1 MTTQKS
7 STMTGGEAAVLSLH
21 KHGVET
27 VFGLPGVQNDWLYNA
42 FYDHR
47 EKFRVIHT
55 RHEQGAA
62 YMGLGHALASDAP
75 TVFNVVP
82 GPGLLNASAAMS
94 TAYALNAKLFCLT
107 GQINSRAIGKDW
119 GELHE
124 INDQLEIIRSLTKWA
139 DRATAPA
146 EIPAKVAEG
155 FAQMASGRPRPIGL
169 EIPMDV
175 LAAEA
180 EVDLDAPLAAPQE
193 PALDE
198 DAVEAAAKLLGGARS
213 PLIFVGSGAQGSSAL
228 VRRLAEELQAPVVGY
243 RTGMGVVD
251 ARSYLSLHQP
261 AAKALWGKA
270 DVVLAIGSNM
280 RVPARKWIKAHAPQ
294 IIRIDVDPDSHQK
307 FFTPAVA
314 VTARAERALPEL
326 LTRLERHNSVRASRE
341 EELLEVKAAWT
352 KTSAVLEPQI
362 TYLSIIREELGEDGI
377 FVDELT
383 QVGFASRIVY
393 PVYNPRTFIST
404 GYQGTLGYG
413 FPTAL
418 GVKVAKPDTPVIS
431 ITGDGGFMFAV
442 QELATAVQH
451 RIPLVTVLFNNNRYG
466 NVQQMQ
472 KANYGGRVIATDLVN
487 PDFQKMV
494 ESYGAQA
501 LMAKTPDELRAAIR
515 RGLSTADVPTVIEV
529 PFDEMPSVDQ
539 FR

>member
-1 MTTQKS
+1 MTQE
-7 STMTGGEAAVLSLH
+7 MTGGEAAVLSLH
-21 KHGVET
+21 NHGIDT
-27 VFGLPGVQNDWLYNA
+27 IFGLPGVQNDWLYNA

-47 EKFRVIHT
+47 EKFRIIHT

-62 YMGLGHALASDAP
+62 YMGLGYALAKDEP

-82 GPGLLNASAAMS
+82 GPGLLNATAAMS

-107 GQINSRAIGKDW
+107 GQISSRAIGKDW

-124 INDQLEIIRSLTKWA
+124 INDQLGVIRGLTKWA
-139 DRATAPA
+139 DRANAPSDVPGL
-146 EIPAKVAEG
+146 IHEG
-155 FAQMASGRPRPIGL
+155 FRQMLSGRPRPVGL

-175 LAAEA
+175 LAAKA
-180 EVDLDAPLAAPQE
+180 QIDLLSGDVHGDE
-193 PALDE
+193 PELEE
-198 DAVEAAAKLLGGARS
+198 DVIEAAAKLLGQAKT
-213 PLIFVGSGAQGSSAL
+213 PMIFVGSGAQSSSAL
-228 VRRLAEELQAPVVGY
+228 VRELAETLQAPVVGY

-261 AAKALWGKA
+261 AAKALWDKA

-280 RVPARKWIKAHAPQ
+280 RVPARKWIKGHAPQ
-294 IIRIDVDPDSHQK
+294 IIRIDVDPDTHEK
-307 FFTPAVA
+307 FFTPACA
-314 VTARAERALPEL
+314 ITARAERALPVL
-326 LTRLERHNSVRASRE
+326 MTRLERHNHIRASRKD
-341 EELLEVKAAWT
+341 ELLEAKAKWAER
-352 KTSAVLEPQI
+352 SAVLEPQLS
-362 TYLSIIREELGEDGI
+362 YLKVIREELGEDGV

-383 QVGFASRIVY
+383 QVGFASRITY

-418 GVKVAKPDTPVIS
+418 GVKLARPDVPVIS
-431 ITGDGGFMFAV
+431 VCGDGGFMFGV

-451 RIPLVTVLFNNNRYG
+451 KIPLIVLLFNNNQYG

-472 KANYGGRVIATDLVN
+472 KNNYGGRVIATDLHN
-487 PDFQKMV
+487 PDFLRMV
-494 ESYGAQA
+494 DSFGAQA
-501 LMAKTPDELRAAIR
+501 LRATTPEEVRTAIQQGKR
-515 RGLSTADVPTVIEV
+515 TTDVPTVIEV
-529 PFDEMPSVDQ
+529 PFTEMPSVDQ

>member
-1 MTTQKS
+1 MMK
-7 STMTGGEAAVLSLH
+7 TMTGGEAAVLSLH
-21 KHGVET
+21 NLGVKT

-47 EKFRVIHT
+47 EKFRIIHT

-62 YMGLGHALASDAP
+62 YMGLGHALASDSP

-82 GPGLLNASAAMS
+82 GPGLLNATAAMS
-94 TAYALNAKLFCLT
+94 TAYALNAKLMCLT
-107 GQINSRAIGKDW
+107 GQINSHSIGKDW

-124 INDQLEIIRSLTKWA
+124 INDQLMILRSLTKWA
-139 DRATAPA
+139 DRANSPSEVPA
-146 EIPAKVAEG
+146 LIGEA
-155 FAQMASGRPRPIGL
+155 FRQMLSGRPRPVGL

-175 LAAEA
+175 LAGKGPAN
-180 EVDLDAPLAAPQE
+180 PQFDVL
-193 PALDE
+193 PSYDPPLDE
-198 DAVEAAAKLLGGARS
+198 DAVEEAAKLLGGSAS
-213 PLIFVGSGAQGSSAL
+213 PLIFVGGAAQGASDL
-228 VRRLAEELQAPVVGY
+228 VRQLAEALQAPVVGY

-261 AAKALWGKA
+261 AARELWKKA

-280 RVPARKWIKAHAPQ
+280 RVPARKWLKTHKPD
-294 IIRIDVDPDSHQK
+294 IIRIDVDPTSHRK
-307 FFTPAVA
+307 FFTPKCEI
-314 VTARAERALPEL
+314 TARAEVALPHL
-326 LTRLERHNSVRASRE
+326 LEKLERHNTVRASRE
-341 EELLEVKAAWT
+341 AELLEVKGAWV
-352 KTSAVLEPQI
+352 KRSAVLEPQLS
-362 TYLSIIREELGEDGI
+362 YLKIVREEIGEDGI

-393 PVYNPRTFIST
+393 PVYKPRSYIST

-418 GVKVAKPDTPVIS
+418 GVKVAKPDVPVVS
-431 ITGDGGFMFAV
+431 VTGDGGFMFAV

-451 RIPLVTVLFNNNRYG
+451 KIPLIILLFNNNRFG

-472 KANYGGRVIATDLVN
+472 INDYGGRVIATDLHN
-487 PDFQKMV
+487 PDFCRMS
-494 ESYGAQA
+494 ESFGAQA
-501 LMAKTPDELRAAIR
+501 IRTESPEGVRLALRRAIA
-515 RGLSTADVPTVIEV
+515 TTDVPTVIEV
-529 PFDEMPSVDQ
+529 TVGDMPSVDQ